1 MVVIGWNSDWLDILV
16 LVVGWRIGIEG
27 EVVGWKENRLL
38 PLGWMENGIQLI
50 GWKAN
55 ERQLVG

>member
-1 MVVIGWNSDWLDILV
+1 M

-50 GWKAN
+50 GWKAS
-55 ERQLVG
+55 ETQFVG